1 MPGLIKDKMA
11 MSQGDEANEQEPMEG
26 PGPDGSMQHEAVE
39 GEAPE
44 ANDTSGEANNNP
56 QYVTALKFAMQALYD
71 KGAAEGVAEGL
82 RTARDPVEGLANT
95 AYEITSIVDERTQGQ
110 VPDELFALLATRIL
124 QEVADIGEAAGLDYK
139 PADVALALKQM
150 ILRYLGEQGMDTTQ
164 LQQAMDQ
171 VDPEE
176 FNRMAMAGGEQ
187 EEVPA

>member
-1 MPGLIKDKMA
+1 MPGLIQDQMA
-11 MSQGDEANEQEPMEG
+11 AEQPGAQMFPQAGQEAAQGAQDPNTDPNYA
-26 PGPDGSMQHEAVE
+26 
-39 GEAPE
+39 
-44 ANDTSGEANNNP
+44 
-56 QYVTALKFAMQALYD
+56 TALKFAMQALYQS
-71 KGAAEGVAEGL
+71 GAAEGVAKSL
-82 RTARDPVEGLANT
+82 RASRDPVEGLADT
-95 AYEITSIVDERTQGQ
+95 AYNITGIVEERTQGA

-124 QEVADIGEAAGLDYK
+124 QEVADIGEAAGVKYK

-176 FNRMAMAGGEQ
+176 FNRMAEGSGENEK